1 VGYSIDFSR
10 KLKVQIVE
18 LEFVL
23 LGGNGVERLGKALSK
38 NGKKVKTVAMR
49 GMEYR
54 FQ

>member
-1 VGYSIDFSR
+1 MDFYGALLSEGGW
-10 KLKVQIVE
+10 IE

-38 NGKKVKTVAMR
+38 NGKKVKTVAM
-49 GMEYR
+49 GDIEYR